1 MPQVPGAPEELNK
14 LLEAAY
20 QSALKEYKDKGK
32 ASAVAWAAAEKAGW
46 KKNKD
51 GKWVKERKNE
61 ENEITVPLEESDAEP
76 MVMQELAAPSPH
88 MRLLAIAFKKSQ
100 MITQEDGSLLVKD
113 VPMLAAGTW
122 TDSAVRTALNYPE
135 RTLQKYAANWSD
147 NTGWVRHSGGHP
159 RDATDKV
166 AELLNPRYQDGAV
179 VGDIKIHGYT
189 QKSRDMI
196 ELVKRRLVAMVS
208 VEHTGDE
215 KYNTSTRQLEAET
228 LDFSGFAF
236 VNKGACKLCRINE
249 EAPLV
254 SADEPIAAPEPVVQD
269 DIMELK
275 ELETQVA
282 ELTKQLAALQPVA
295 KVEVAEPVAVDNSR
309 ELAENKEIEELR
321 AQVKELMSRPAA
333 APVVATAPVQKIE
346 LKDPETLVFFDRKAR
361 TVRAG
366 AF

>member
-1 MPQVPGAPEELNK
+1 MPQVPDGPKELNA

-20 QSALKEYKDKGK
+20 QSAMKQYGGDKGK

-46 KKNKD
+46 KKDKD

-61 ENEITVPLEESDAEP
+61 MTEQTVPLEALDAEP
-76 MVMQELAAPSPH
+76 VVMQELAAPSQH

-122 TDSAVRTALNYPE
+122 TDSAVQTALNYPE

-147 NTGWVRHSGGHP
+147 NSGWARHSGGVP

-166 AELLNPRYQDGAV
+166 AELLNPRFQDGAV

-196 ELVKRRLVAMVS
+196 ELVKRRLIGMVS

-215 KYNTSTRQLEAET
+215 KYNTSTRQLEAES
-228 LDFSGFAF
+228 LNFSGFAF

-254 SADEPIAAPEPVVQD
+254 SADEPIAAPETVVQED
-269 DIMELK
+269 TMELK

-282 ELTKQLAALQPVA
+282 ELTKQLAAMQPVA
-295 KVEVAEPVAVDNSR
+295 KVEVAEPVVDNSR
-309 ELAENKEIEELR
+309 ELAEQKEIEELR

-333 APVVATAPVQKIE
+333 PVVAAAPVAQVE
-346 LKDPETLVFFDRKAR
+346 LKIPETIVFFDKRGRSVVGEA
-361 TVRAG
+361 
-366 AF
+366 